1 MRENLRNARK
11 AAKMTQQQL
20 ADRIRRLERICLILC
35 AAVLLLAFFG
45 IRLAGTTWD
54 IVGTFDFL
62 TEQLNL
68 IGQKVDVIRQG
79 LQTSRFC

>member
-1 MRENLRNARK
+1 MRLKQRDK
-11 AAKMTQQQL
+11 PMTQQEL

-45 IRLAGTTWD
+45 IKLAGTTWD

-79 LQTSRFC
+79 MQTSRFC

>member
-1 MRENLRNARK
+1 MRENLKQARK
-11 AAKMTQQQL
+11 AAGMTQQEL
-20 ADRIRRLERICLILC
+20 ADRIRHLERICLILC
-35 AAVLLLAFFG
+35 VVVLLLAFFG
-45 IRLAGTTWD
+45 IKLAGTTWD
-54 IVGTFDFL
+54 IVRTFDFL